1 VTDLA
6 DLLPVDDADL
16 LDYVSDQEAS
26 LSTRE
31 EFLVRAAAEVVRDYC
46 GWHIA
51 PSITDTYPKLAIGS
65 GGIIMLPSGYVTDVA
80 SVTINSPAGDTVLDP
95 TTDYDWFKTGYIEA
109 RSPLWRYGYGAVSG
123 PQQAGLAT
131 VTMTHGYTEC
141 PLAVKA
147 VIFELMETAD
157 PVSSANVKEI
167 ASPSYR
173 IMWGPNSGEF
183 LNPGQISRLSKYKL
197 NRFG

>member
-1 VTDLA
+1 VTIT

-65 GGIIMLPSGYVTDVA
+65 GGIIMLPSGYVTNVA
-80 SVTINSPAGDTVLDP
+80 SVTVNSPAGNTVLDP
-95 TTDYDWFKTGYIEA
+95 TTDYDWFKQGYIEA
-109 RSPLWRYGYGAVSG
+109 RSPLWRANT
-123 PQQAGLAT
+123 GLAT